1 MAKEDVA
8 PNKKEV
14 ALNNIRQMK
23 SLIASDSMKARMN
36 NVLGK
41 EAGTFLA
48 SVLDLYTSNTALLE
62 CDPNLVMAECMKA
75 ASLHLPVSK
84 ALGFAYV
91 IPYKSS
97 GTPIPQF
104 QLGYK
109 GLVQLA
115 QRTGQYKYINADVVY
130 EGESAEYDRITGMLK
145 ITGEAVSDKAI
156 GYFAYFQLM
165 NGFEK
170 SIYWSKA
177 RVEAHAKRYS
187 KAFYRK
193 DAPWQTQFDEMAIKT
208 VLKRIISK
216 YGIMSVEFADAMAK
230 DAEDSLEQE
239 VAENANG
246 APILIFGEN
255 PEPET
260 VDAET
265 GEIKEESQNEI
276 GAEPGF

>member
-1 MAKEDVA
+1 MANEKAMV
-8 PNKKEV
+8 
-14 ALNNIRQMK
+14 NIRQMK
-23 SLIASDSMKARMN
+23 GLIASDSMKNRMN

-48 SVLDLYTSNTALLE
+48 SVLDLYTSDTNLME

-84 ALGFAYV
+84 ALGFAYI
-91 IPYKSS
+91 IPYKNR
-97 GTPIPQF
+97 GVPVPQF

-130 EGESAEYDRITGMLK
+130 EGETAEYDRITGMLR
-145 ITGEAVSDKAI
+145 ITGEATSDKAV
-156 GYFAYFQLM
+156 GYFAYFQLV

-170 SIYWSKA
+170 AIYWSRE

-187 KAFYRK
+187 KAYNYK

-216 YGIMSVEFADAMAK
+216 YGIMSVEFADAVAK
-230 DAEDSLEQE
+230 DAEDSIEQE
-239 VAENANG
+239 VEQNANG
-246 APILIFGEN
+246 APILIADAGQGTAEYTN
-255 PEPET
+255 
-260 VDAET
+260 VDQET
-265 GEIKEESQNEI
+265 GEIKEESQNDI